1 MACIGY
7 GNSVCLSVR
16 PSVLVSQP
24 VTVSRPGE
32 IETSGFH
39 HMIALVSSILWQNF
53 MPLGEGVPWTEGRK
67 MGKRKYEPQT
77 FHKSVR

>member
-1 MACIGY
+1 MIGRVCLLFELCFIMRESWHMACIGY

-39 HMIALVSSILWQNF
+39 HMIALVSSIL
-53 MPLGEGVPWTEGRK
+53 
-67 MGKRKYEPQT
+67 
-77 FHKSVR
+77 